1 MRRRMIDQSQ
11 SPSTM
16 SEVHRGCH
24 GSHAV
29 VTMPRQTTMQMRVPY
44 EDACLAGR
52 SATGPVASSNIV
64 LGRVGA
70 QKLIRSEHLVRE

>member
-1 MRRRMIDQSQ
+1 MRCLTIDQSR
-11 SPSTM
+11 SPLTT

-29 VTMPRQTTMQMRVPY
+29 VTMTRQTTMLTGVPC
-44 EDACLAGR
+44 EDVCLAAR

-64 LGRVGA
+64 
-70 QKLIRSEHLVRE
+70 RSSSDAWTMCRTEELVPE